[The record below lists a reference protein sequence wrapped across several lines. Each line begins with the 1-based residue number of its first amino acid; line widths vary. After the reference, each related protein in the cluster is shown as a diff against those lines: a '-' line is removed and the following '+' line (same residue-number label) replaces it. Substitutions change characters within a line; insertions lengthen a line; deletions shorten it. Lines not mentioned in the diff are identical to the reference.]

1 MNSLRSQARENSYL
15 DSDKVKTSE
24 RTKCISVII
33 PLWRDDEALVPLVK
47 QLAASPYVRETI
59 ISAAQ
64 PAPGLI
70 ASLHSLGAVCLESAE
85 PNRGRQLNRGAQ
97 IATGDWLLFHH
108 ADSCLSKEHLAAL
121 ADLDLSAALGG
132 AFYRQFD
139 ERHPGFRWLERF
151 ERWHS
156 RAFGTLYGDQSIFV
170 QRTPF
175 MSLGG
180 FAAIPLME
188 DVEFS
193 ARLRRS
199 GKVALLDPPM
209 QSSPRQQIEQGAW
222 KVTLRNLVFLVL
234 FRCGISGDRLHAWYY
249 GAPTTKDQHLRAVRE
264 RSSPSADAAA
274 SQ

>member
-1 MNSLRSQARENSYL
+1 MNSLRSQACTLRYL
-15 DSDKVKTSE
+15 DSDKLKTSE

-33 PLWRDDEALVPLVK
+33 PVWRDDEALLPLVS
-47 QLAASPYVRETI
+47 QLTASPYVRQVI
-59 ISAAQ
+59 VSAAQ
-64 PAPGLI
+64 PAPGLF
-70 ASLHSLGAVCLESAE
+70 ASLRSLGAVSLESVE

-97 IATGDWLLFHH
+97 IASGDWLLFHH
-108 ADSCLSKEHLAAL
+108 ADSCLRNEHLAAL
-121 ADLDLSAALGG
+121 ADLDLSAAIGG
-132 AFYRQFD
+132 AFYRRFD
-139 ERHPGFRWLERF
+139 ERHPGLRWLERF
-151 ERWHS
+151 ERWHA

-170 QRTPF
+170 QRAHF

-180 FAAIPLME
+180 FAPISLME

-199 GKVALLDPPM
+199 GNVALLDPPM

-222 KVTLRNLVFLVL
+222 KITLRNLVFLVL

-249 GAPTTKDQHLRAVRE
+249 GAPTTKEQHPRSAPE
-264 RSSPSADAAA
+264 RNSPSADAAA